1 MALSNIIKEIQDI
14 MRKDVGVDGDA
25 QRIGQ
30 LGWMLFLKIWD
41 DRELELEI
49 TEQDFI
55 SPLINVKWLNSDGE
69 SRISNDLRWR
79 TWAGNDEGMTGDE
92 LLQFVNDDLFPA
104 ISGMKIIP
112 LSSDN
117 EVLRS
122 RQMLI
127 SSVFNDS
134 FQYMKSGTILRQ
146 VVNVIE
152 KKIDF
157 NDSRKRHLFGDIY
170 EQILRD
176 LQSAGNAGEYYTPRA
191 ATEFAVQI
199 VNPLL
204 SESILD
210 PACGTGGFLTG
221 AIDHIRSRQ
230 ISTPAEE
237 SILQANIHGIEK
249 KPLPHLLA
257 MTNMILHG
265 IDTPW
270 GIRRDNALSRPLRDY
285 TDSDRVD
292 VILTNPPFGG
302 TEEDGIEANF
312 PANYRTKE
320 TADLFLVLIVNLLKN
335 KGRAAVVLPDTIFFG
350 DGIKSRVKEL
360 LLSECNLHTIV
371 RLPETVFA
379 PYTTIATNILF
390 FEKGTSTKEIWYFEH
405 PLPDGYKAYSKTRP
419 MQIEEFELEKNWWNN
434 RKETEYSWLVS
445 IEDVKKRG
453 YNLDIKNPNKKKQLE
468 GHPSLNLEKFVTSKN
483 KRVSEIKRL
492 IDTLRKTL
500 LDKSE

>member
-1 MALSNIIKEIQDI
+1 
-14 MRKDVGVDGDA
+14 
-25 QRIGQ
+25 
-30 LGWMLFLKIWD
+30 
-41 DRELELEI
+41 
-49 TEQDFI
+49 
-55 SPLINVKWLNSDGE
+55 
-69 SRISNDLRWR
+69 
-79 TWAGNDEGMTGDE
+79 
-92 LLQFVNDDLFPA
+92 
-104 ISGMKIIP
+104 
-112 LSSDN
+112 
-117 EVLRS
+117 
-122 RQMLI
+122 
-127 SSVFNDS
+127 
-134 FQYMKSGTILRQ
+134 
-146 VVNVIE
+146 
-152 KKIDF
+152 
-157 NDSRKRHLFGDIY
+157 
-170 EQILRD
+170 
-176 LQSAGNAGEYYTPRA
+176 
-191 ATEFAVQI
+191 
-199 VNPLL
+199 LL

>member
-191 ATEFAVQI
+191 ATEVCCPDCKSI
-199 VNPLL
+199 V
-204 SESILD
+204 E
-210 PACGTGGFLTG
+210 
-221 AIDHIRSRQ
+221 
-230 ISTPAEE
+230 
-237 SILQANIHGIEK
+237 
-249 KPLPHLLA
+249 
-257 MTNMILHG
+257 
-265 IDTPW
+265 
-270 GIRRDNALSRPLRDY
+270 
-285 TDSDRVD
+285 
-292 VILTNPPFGG
+292 
-302 TEEDGIEANF
+302 
-312 PANYRTKE
+312 
-320 TADLFLVLIVNLLKN
+320 
-335 KGRAAVVLPDTIFFG
+335 
-350 DGIKSRVKEL
+350 
-360 LLSECNLHTIV
+360 
-371 RLPETVFA
+371 
-379 PYTTIATNILF
+379 
-390 FEKGTSTKEIWYFEH
+390 
-405 PLPDGYKAYSKTRP
+405 
-419 MQIEEFELEKNWWNN
+419 
-434 RKETEYSWLVS
+434 
-445 IEDVKKRG
+445 
-453 YNLDIKNPNKKKQLE
+453 
-468 GHPSLNLEKFVTSKN
+468 
-483 KRVSEIKRL
+483 
-492 IDTLRKTL
+492 
-500 LDKSE
+500 